1 MHSATD
7 VELHQRGLQ
16 YFFAPRSIAIIGA
29 SVDLTK
35 PSGRPI
41 AALLKK
47 GYEGHIYPINP
58 RYREIAGLSCYPS
71 VADVPGEIDLAIIA
85 VPRESTL
92 GVLEQCVAK
101 GVKAAIVFTSG
112 FAEVGEEGRLLQ
124 ERITALARQ
133 HGMRVLGPNCLG
145 MVYFRNAVMATF
157 SDIVEMEIGT
167 VGTLGFVTQSGAYG
181 EKTFLQAARDGVGFS
196 TFISVGNEADV
207 DFSDVLTYL
216 LGDDN
221 THLIGV
227 YLEGAKDGARF
238 RQAAEAALQ
247 VGKPILVKK
256 VGRTKAGTRAAA
268 SHTGSL
274 AGNDRI
280 YDAFFRQ
287 SGIIRIEE
295 LRDLTS
301 FTLAFQSGRMPRGK
315 NVGILTDSGGP
326 GVDMADKCEEYGLVV
341 PEFTGQ
347 TRAIIEARLPFYG
360 SARNPVDMT
369 AAVMTDQSIY
379 IHCLRALFA
388 DESVDMVVAPGFFMA
403 YVDSALIDE
412 ILAIYRSSTKPLIMC
427 PVWSDDSPLARQ
439 LIARTRAAGIAIIP
453 ETTCAAWAMASLAW
467 YAEKR
472 RGHAAHMDGREFTSL
487 SNKTAT
493 TLRHRLQG
501 PGALVEHEAKE
512 ILAACGIA
520 VTREALASSPAEA
533 VALAEQIGYPVA
545 LKVQSP
551 AIPHK
556 TEVGGIKLDL
566 RTEAQVREAYEEI
579 LANVARH
586 APTAS
591 ITGILVQEMVTG
603 GVEVIVG
610 TTQDPVFGPCVM
622 FGLGGIFV
630 EVLHDVSFRV
640 APLTRRDAE
649 EMVREVRGYPLLE
662 GVRGTARAN
671 IGALIDVIQKVA
683 ALAVACADQIASLDI
698 NPLIVLPEGARAV
711 DALIVKHGRTG

>member
-1 MHSATD
+1 MESATD
-7 VELHQRGLQ
+7 VELHQAGLQ

-29 SVDLTK
+29 SADLTK

-47 GYEGHIYPINP
+47 GYGGHIYPINP
-58 RYREIAGLSCYPS
+58 RYTEIAGLACHPS
-71 VADVPGEIDLAIIA
+71 LADVPGEIDLAIIA
-85 VPRESTL
+85 VPREGTL
-92 GVLEQCVAK
+92 GVLEQCAAK

-112 FAEVGEEGRLLQ
+112 FAEVGEEGKLLQ

-133 HGMRVLGPNCLG
+133 HGMRILGPNCLG
-145 MVYFRNAVMATF
+145 MVYFRNAVIATF
-157 SDIVEMEIGT
+157 SDIVEMEIGAL
-167 VGTLGFVTQSGAYG
+167 GTLGFVTQSGAYG

-196 TFISVGNEADV
+196 TFISVGNEADLE
-207 DFSDVLTYL
+207 FSDVITYL
-216 LGDDN
+216 LGDDS

-238 RQAAEAALQ
+238 RRAAEAALR

-256 VGRTKAGTRAAA
+256 VGRTKAGSRAAA

-301 FTLAFQSGRMPRGK
+301 FALAFQSGRMPQGR

-326 GVDMADKCEEYGLVV
+326 GVDMADKCEEYGLAV

-347 TRAIIEARLPFYG
+347 TRALIEARLPFYG

-369 AAVMTDQSIY
+369 AAVMTDQTIY
-379 IHCLRALFA
+379 SHCLRVLFNE
-388 DESVDMVVAPGFFMA
+388 ESVDMVVAPGFFMA
-403 YVDSALIDE
+403 YVQPALIDE
-412 ILAIYRSSTKPLIMC
+412 ILAIYQSSTKPLIMC

-453 ETTCAAWAMASLAW
+453 ETVCAAWAMASLAW
-467 YAEKR
+467 YAQKR
-472 RGHAAHMDGREFTSL
+472 RCRAADKAAGKIAAL
-487 SNKTAT
+487 AKQT
-493 TLRHRLQG
+493 TVALRRRLQV
-501 PGALVEHEAKE
+501 PGALSEHEAKE
-512 ILAACGIA
+512 VLASCGIA
-520 VTREALASSPAEA
+520 VTREALANSPAEA
-533 VALAEQIGYPVA
+533 VVLARQIGYPVA

-556 TEVGGIKLDL
+556 TEVDGIRLDL
-566 RTEAQVREAYEEI
+566 RTEEQVREAYEEI
-579 LANVARH
+579 LTNVASH
-586 APTAS
+586 APTAT
-591 ITGILVQEMVTG
+591 ITGVLVQEMVTG

-630 EVLHDVSFRV
+630 EVLRDVSFRV
-640 APLTRRDAE
+640 APLTRHDAE
-649 EMVREVRGYPLLE
+649 EMVREVRGYPLLQ
-662 GVRGTARAN
+662 GVRGMPRADVD
-671 IGALIDVIQKVA
+671 ALLDVILKVA
-683 ALAVACADQIASLDI
+683 ALAVACSEQIASLDI
-698 NPLIVLPEGARAV
+698 NPLIVLPQGARAV
-711 DALIVKHGRTG
+711 DALIVKRG